1 MKRISKMYETDKIH
15 SKDDFIKFLGFFLED
30 YHENFEKWENSN
42 LESFLQSMLSW
53 TKDADGYY
61 QNIEASEII
70 DNPSWRLFA
79 DILLASTM
87 YE

>member
-1 MKRISKMYETDKIH
+1 MHETDKIH

-53 TKDADGYY
+53 TEDADGYY
-61 QNIEASEII
+61 QNIEASDII

-79 DILLASTM
+79 DMLLASTM

>member
-1 MKRISKMYETDKIH
+1 MYETDKIH
-15 SKDDFIKFLGFFLED
+15 SKDDFIKFLGFFLENYHEN

-79 DILLASTM
+79 DMLLASTM